1 MFATFVK
8 CMSTRCVYRDDDDD
22 DELDTVRASMMLVLE
37 GATG

>member
-1 MFATFVK
+1 MFARFVK
-8 CMSTRCVYRDDDDD
+8 YMSTLGFCRDDDDD